1 MELLIPTVLW
11 SINLGLMLG
20 FTFGVLILLRP
31 ITRRLLRPK
40 HHVILWFAGWI
51 MGFTMSLYTTCGW
64 LPLPL
69 TFRGLLMPKGAI
81 PGQPAFLALASDPGQ
96 AEVLSRGSLLPL
108 PLSDRAAQ
116 ILTIIWL
123 VFFLALVAAWLLQ
136 DFRLRQIMQ
145 RGTVLPQES
154 LSAYDLVPDTAVYLC
169 PGLPT
174 SFVRYGAAFSIA
186 DERHLICLQKELPPE
201 QMRLVLLH
209 ECAHL
214 RLHHAWF
221 KAIMMMVVTLNFAW
235 NPLIWAAYRLTC
247 RDMELACDEAV
258 MEQLSPHRPPELCP
272 GPGGAGFRPLSVGRH
287 GLLQRVRH
295 GAAGQAAGK
304 LAALD
309 PRQQCPLPGTDR
321 PAHPVFLLRRL
332 TAVNCSRSGHVQSFR
347 LISAVLHRIHTKRGA
362 AFAAPLFVSKLS
374 PRPGPRR
381 SS

>member
-11 SINLGLMLG
+11 STNLGLMLG

-40 HHVILWFAGWI
+40 HQVILWFAGWI

-258 MEQLSPHRPPELCP
+258 MEQLSP
-272 GPGGAGFRPLSVGRH
+272 
-287 GLLQRVRH
+287 
-295 GAAGQAAGK
+295 
-304 LAALD
+304 
-309 PRQQCPLPGTDR
+309 TDR
-321 PAHPVFLLRRL
+321 RNYARALVELGSGRCLWGGTASFSECDTVLRVKRLVNWQPWTPGSNARSLVLTILLIL
-332 TAVNCSRSGHVQSFR
+332 FFFCGGS
-347 LISAVLHRIHTKRGA
+347 
-362 AFAAPLFVSKLS
+362 PL
-374 PRPGPRR
+374 
-381 SS
+381 

>member
-1 MELLIPTVLW
+1 
-11 SINLGLMLG
+11 
-20 FTFGVLILLRP
+20 
-31 ITRRLLRPK
+31 
-40 HHVILWFAGWI
+40 
-51 MGFTMSLYTTCGW
+51 
-64 LPLPL
+64 
-69 TFRGLLMPKGAI
+69 MPKGAI

-123 VFFLALVAAWLLQ
+123 VFFVALVAAWLFQ

-221 KAIMMMVVTLNFAW
+221 KAIMRMVVTLNFAW

-247 RDMELACDEAV
+247 RDIELACDEAV
-258 MEQLSPHRPPELCP
+258 MEQLSP
-272 GPGGAGFRPLSVGRH
+272 
-287 GLLQRVRH
+287 
-295 GAAGQAAGK
+295 
-304 LAALD
+304 
-309 PRQQCPLPGTDR
+309 TDR
-321 PAHPVFLLRRL
+321 RNYARALVELGSGRCLWGGTASFSECDTVLRVKRLVNWQPWTPGSNARSLVLTVLLIL
-332 TAVNCSRSGHVQSFR
+332 FFFCGGS
-347 LISAVLHRIHTKRGA
+347 
-362 AFAAPLFVSKLS
+362 PL
-374 PRPGPRR
+374 
-381 SS
+381 

>member
-11 SINLGLMLG
+11 STNLGLMLG
-20 FTFGVLILLRP
+20 FTFGVLILLQP
-31 ITRRLLRPK
+31 ITRRLAPSAPYLPWPADAQGGHTGTARLPGPGLRSG
-40 HHVILWFAGWI
+40 AG
-51 MGFTMSLYTTCGW
+51 GGSL
-64 LPLPL
+64 
-69 TFRGLLMPKGAI
+69 
-81 PGQPAFLALASDPGQ
+81 PGQPAPPAPQRQSRPNPDHHLAGLF
-96 AEVLSRGSLLPL
+96 V
-108 PLSDRAAQ
+108 
-116 ILTIIWL
+116 
-123 VFFLALVAAWLLQ
+123 ALVAAWLFQ

-174 SFVRYGAAFSIA
+174 SFARYGAAFSIA

-258 MEQLSPHRPPELCP
+258 MEQLSP
-272 GPGGAGFRPLSVGRH
+272 
-287 GLLQRVRH
+287 
-295 GAAGQAAGK
+295 
-304 LAALD
+304 
-309 PRQQCPLPGTDR
+309 TDR
-321 PAHPVFLLRRL
+321 RNYARALVELGSGRCLWGGTASFSECDTVLRVKRLVNWQPWTPGSNARSLVLTVLLIL
-332 TAVNCSRSGHVQSFR
+332 FFFCGGS
-347 LISAVLHRIHTKRGA
+347 
-362 AFAAPLFVSKLS
+362 PL
-374 PRPGPRR
+374 
-381 SS
+381 